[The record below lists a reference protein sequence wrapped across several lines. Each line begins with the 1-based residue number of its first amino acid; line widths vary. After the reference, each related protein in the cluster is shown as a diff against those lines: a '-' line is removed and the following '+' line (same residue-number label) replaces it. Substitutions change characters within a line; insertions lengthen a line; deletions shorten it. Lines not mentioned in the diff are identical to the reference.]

1 MKIGVILGSI
11 REIRRGGR
19 VAKWLMPQLVQFKDI
34 EIELLDLKDYPLPFF
49 NESNSPEGLN
59 GEYTNPVAKKWSA
72 KIASMDSFILIAPE
86 YNHGTSAV
94 LKNALDWLYYEWVR
108 KPVAFISYSP
118 NAAGGV
124 RAVEQLRQNVIE
136 LQMAPL
142 REAIHI
148 TYILDTIDE
157 KGNVLKGHFNERLIK
172 LMDELIWWTKALKTA
187 RDQTPLDE
195 VASSA

>member
-19 VAKWLMPQLVQFKDI
+19 VAKWLMPQLAQFKDT

-49 NESNSPEGLN
+49 NESNSPEGLK
-59 GEYTNPVAKKWSA
+59 GEYANSVAKEWSA
-72 KIASMDSFILIAPE
+72 KIASMDGFILITPE

-157 KGNVLKGHFNERLIK
+157 DGTVLKGHLNERLVK
-172 LMDELIWWTKALKTA
+172 LMDELTWWTKALKTA
-187 RDQTPLDE
+187 RDNDRLNT
-195 VASSA
+195 